1 MPDIKYFIVLI
12 ACLSTSL
19 PLFAQD
25 DQPMYGGM
33 NRSGDKELAMQDAR
47 FIAEATNTFG
57 TREHA
62 SIGYVDSG
70 FEAHLND
77 KNKLAMQRF
86 NEAWLLN
93 PDNPYVY
100 VGFGV
105 LYKKQDQFCDAM
117 QMFDLAANK
126 DLADAGFLADYAL
139 IISQCAN
146 TANNQS
152 RDSLFAKAI
161 SVYQQAEETPNP
173 RVLAYVYQSWAES
186 SLLKNDIEHAR
197 LMLDEATALGAT
209 IKPELQD
216 AIKLATG
223 AQ

>member
-1 MPDIKYFIVLI
+1 MKYFILLI
-12 ACLSTSL
+12 ACLSITM
-19 PLFAQD
+19 PVFAQD

-33 NRSGDKELAMQDAR
+33 DRTGDKELAIQDAR

-70 FEAHLND
+70 FEAHLKD
-77 KNKLAMQRF
+77 KDKLAMQRF

-93 PDNPYVY
+93 PDNPYAY

-105 LYKKQDQFCDAM
+105 LYKKQDQFCEAM
-117 QMFDLAANK
+117 QMFELAASKN
-126 DLADAGFLADYAL
+126 LTDAGFLADYAL
-139 IISQCAN
+139 IISQCAS
-146 TANNQS
+146 TGNNQS
-152 RDSLFAKAI
+152 RGNLFAQATSI
-161 SVYQQAEETPNP
+161 YQQAEETPNP

-197 LMLDEATALGAT
+197 LMVDEATALGAT
-209 IKPELQD
+209 VKPELKD
-216 AIKLATG
+216 AIKRATR
-223 AQ
+223 AR